1 MVADTTDVEIK
12 PPNTVHNETELAL
25 AAREF
30 EALFGANN
38 AWTQRAAQ
46 GDCAA
51 LLNQGAQI
59 DQLAFD
65 EALDDETDQSES
77 IWIENEMDIE
87 KWNKIM
93 FLYFKFESDN

>member
-1 MVADTTDVEIK
+1 MLVVAAGAATCSRASALRACQAPLVVADTTDVEIK

-46 GDCAA
+46 GDCAT

-77 IWIENEMDIE
+77 I
-87 KWNKIM
+87 
-93 FLYFKFESDN
+93 